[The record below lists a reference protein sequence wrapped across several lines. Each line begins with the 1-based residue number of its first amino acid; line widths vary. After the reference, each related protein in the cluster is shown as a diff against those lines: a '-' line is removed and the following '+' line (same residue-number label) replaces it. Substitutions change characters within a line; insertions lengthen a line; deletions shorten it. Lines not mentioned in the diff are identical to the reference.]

1 MDELELLKKDWQKK
15 EGMLPKL
22 SYDEIYSMLWKK
34 SSSIVKWIFIISLI
48 EFVLPHLLYLLPSV
62 REGMGMDFY
71 EQLGVKN
78 LMIGISVFNYIVVFY
93 FIFQF
98 YKRYRE
104 ISVLENAKDLMRR
117 IIRTR
122 RTVKHYIIFALSLF
136 LFTFLAIAAAI
147 YFSDGE
153 HLIEVL
159 NLGDEAR
166 ELSAARL
173 KTIISFVFVIM
184 GILFTALIG
193 LIYFLIYGLLI
204 RKLGKNYEEI
214 KRLEI

>member
-1 MDELELLKKDWQKK
+1 MMDELELLKKDWQKK

-22 SYDEIYSMLWKK
+22 SYDEIYSMIWKK
-34 SSSIVKWIFIISLI
+34 SSSIVKWIFIISVI

-62 REGMGMDFY
+62 RDGMDFY

-78 LMIGISVFNYIVVFY
+78 LMVGINVVSYLVIFY

-104 ISVLENAKDLMRR
+104 ISVLDSAKDLMHR

-136 LFTFLAIAAAI
+136 LFTFLTIAVAV
-147 YFSDGE
+147 YVGDGDN
-153 HLIEVL
+153 LIQVL
-159 NLGDEAR
+159 NLGDEAKNM
-166 ELSAARL
+166 SINRL
-173 KTIISFVFVIM
+173 KLIISFVFVVM
-184 GILFTALIG
+184 GIICTALIG

-204 RKLGKNYEEI
+204 RKLGRNYREL
-214 KRLEI
+214 KKLEI

>member
-22 SYDEIYSMLWKK
+22 SYDEIYSMIWKK
-34 SSSIVKWIFIISLI
+34 SSSIVKWIFIISVI

-62 REGMGMDFY
+62 RDGMDFY
-71 EQLGVKN
+71 DQLGVKN
-78 LMIGISVFNYIVVFY
+78 MMVGINVVSYMIIFY

-104 ISVLENAKDLMRR
+104 ISVLDSAKDLMHR

-136 LFTFLAIAAAI
+136 LFTFLTIAVAV
-147 YFSDGE
+147 YVGDGDN
-153 HLIEVL
+153 LIAVL
-159 NLGDEAR
+159 NLGDEAKNM
-166 ELSAARL
+166 SINRL
-173 KTIISFVFVIM
+173 KLIISFVFVIM
-184 GILFTALIG
+184 GIICTALIG

-204 RKLGKNYEEI
+204 RKLGRNYREL
-214 KRLEI
+214 KKLEI